1 VVLVGVVVPHKSLGN
16 LGNLGTCEKPQAT
29 KQVTTWVTT
38 WVMLA
43 WQLKESIG
51 EEMQLRQL
59 RQLMPFCCLVFV
71 SGCICPFFPKR
82 IHLLH
87 RIPPFVS

>member
-1 VVLVGVVVPHKSLGN
+1 V
-16 LGNLGTCEKPQAT
+16 T
-29 KQVTTWVTT
+29 KQAT

-51 EEMQLRQL
+51 EGTPMQLM
-59 RQLMPFCCLVFV
+59 QLMPFCLVFV

-82 IHLLH
+82 IHLMH
-87 RIPPFVS
+87 RTPPFVS